1 MYIAYLLCKY
11 NTYISFLLASQ
22 SVCECCSLSLSLSL
36 PFSPCVSVS
45 FSLSV
50 CLSVSLSLSLS
61 ISLLLLIQT
70 LFPDNL
76 SSLYRTTCPYKRFG
90 ENKLKFPFGVCCNP
104 DGTVFVSDWEAG
116 LIYQVKAVVRVL
128 IEYRA
133 G

>member
-1 MYIAYLLCKY
+1 MLL
-11 NTYISFLLASQ
+11 SLFLFLF
-22 SVCECCSLSLSLSL
+22 LSLSL
-36 PFSPCVSVS
+36 PVCLSLSLCLSACLS
-45 FSLSV
+45 FSLYLS
-50 CLSVSLSLSLS
+50 LTLSLSHSVSLSLSLS

-116 LIYQVKAVVRVL
+116 LIYQVKTVVQC
-128 IEYRA
+128 A
-133 G
+133 S